1 MTGTAG
7 VNCRRI
13 AVTMTVDI
21 GIGIGI
27 DFGIDTA
34 RTGRRLP
41 TRVV

>member
-1 MTGTAG
+1 VTGTAG

-13 AVTMTVDI
+13 AVTMTVGI

-27 DFGIDTA
+27 GIDTA

>member
-1 MTGTAG
+1 VTGTAG
-7 VNCRRI
+7 VKCRRI
-13 AVTMTVDI
+13 AVTMTVGI

-27 DFGIDTA
+27 GIDTA